1 MFTPSPRF
9 ICFIEIMKPFTKRL
23 VCSTRRPDDTRASRC
38 SILLPI
44 CLTKT
49 KRTRICFKHNNNNN
63 NNNNNK
69 SRPRKE
75 IKKERERPG
84 NEDILEENRK
94 TLFPHAS
101 VADRVPLFI
110 SLRCRIHFSRRG
122 GYTFP
127 NEKKKEEEAFAR
139 TRRRRYITHLALLL
153 HRTVRAVNGRAR
165 RRRKKKRK
173 RTRFHF

>member
-23 VCSTRRPDDTRASRC
+23 VCSTRQPDDTRVLYY

-44 CLTKT
+44 CLTK
-49 KRTRICFKHNNNNN
+49 RTRICFKRNNN

-69 SRPRKE
+69 SRVRKE
-75 IKKERERPG
+75 RKKDHRGTRRYSKKNVKLSFRARPSR
-84 NEDILEENRK
+84 IVCRFL
-94 TLFPHAS
+94 
-101 VADRVPLFI
+101 I
-110 SLRCRIHFSRRG
+110 SFRGKCRIHFSRRG

-127 NEKKKEEEAFAR
+127 TNERKKKEEAFAR
-139 TRRRRYITHLALLL
+139 MRRRRYITHHALLRR
-153 HRTVRAVNGRAR
+153 RTVRAVNGRVR

-173 RTRFHF
+173 RMRFHF